1 MALVDLEKTKFK
13 FNDVKWLISIGI
25 AIGVGAWRFES
36 QMADVRLQMLQ
47 LALNQE
53 SLRKDIVN
61 NYTIEL
67 LKISN
72 RIDLIEAKKPV
83 QRYNFKRSS
92 SNNDVNVVINGRNAN
107 RDNHKK
113 EKYPQFCMIPPRGIE
128 YETRPK
134 LPNIKK
140 LMS

>member
-1 MALVDLEKTKFK
+1 MTLLDLDKTTLKFWH
-13 FNDVKWLISIGI
+13 VIWIIGI
-25 AIGVGAWRFES
+25 VLAIVGAAWRFETKMS
-36 QMADVRLQMLQ
+36 SIEESTIASI
-47 LALNQE
+47 N
-53 SLRKDIVN
+53 SLRTEIVYK
-61 NYTIEL
+61 YTLEL
-67 LKISN
+67 LKVNN
-72 RIDLIEAKKPV
+72 RIDLIEAKKLV
-83 QRYNFKRSS
+83 QRYNFKRTS